1 MLKILSPYVF
11 NFSYFD
17 FFKSFEVFFLI
28 LRYYF
33 SFFQML
39 SLDAKSFKF
48 HNVFV
53 EQKKNYCS
61 SFQVFL
67 FLFGGRTIKGSCSNK
82 LMGGWVIFFILHF
95 KFFVIFRFFCN
106 SFFIVFFAKFCVLV
120 PFE

>member
-53 EQKKNYCS
+53 EQKKII
-61 SFQVFL
+61 VP
-67 FLFGGRTIKGSCSNK
+67 
-82 LMGGWVIFFILHF
+82 HF
-95 KFFVIFRFFCN
+95 KFFCFCLG
-106 SFFIVFFAKFCVLV
+106 AA
-120 PFE
+120 P

>member
-53 EQKKNYCS
+53 EQKKLLFLIS
-61 SFQVFL
+61 SFFVFVW
-67 FLFGGRTIKGSCSNK
+67 GPHHKR
-82 LMGGWVIFFILHF
+82 
-95 KFFVIFRFFCN
+95 
-106 SFFIVFFAKFCVLV
+106 
-120 PFE
+120 